1 LHPSSQ
7 RTNLSS
13 RRFHALEIFMRHCRF
28 LRTALFAVLIVSLA
42 ATAAWEGTT
51 PGIAREL
58 LRQVETTL
66 NHDYYDPH
74 FHGVDMEARFA
85 DAESAVPQT
94 ASDAQAFA
102 VIGLTVD
109 ALGDFS
115 TRFVPPHPNFV
126 IRTDWNSSF
135 VGDHCYITAVR
146 PGSGAAG
153 EGLRPGDLLLAVDGY
168 ELHRPSFWQRGPAS
182 YGFSPPHSVR
192 LTLMGEG
199 GQPRTIDAPVK
210 VTTLFSSPNI
220 SVPVLNVS
228 EYLRGSD
235 DLLDTT
241 KPRVAPASPTILVWK
256 VPAFS
261 VPPELFEEGLDRAK
275 KFSSLVLDLRDS
287 NSDNFDRLPHIVSR
301 LFDHKLTL
309 GQLKTRGH
317 SRAFTAGSFG
327 TKAFAGKIIVL
338 SDSRTSGTAEVLA
351 RLIQIEKRGIVLGDR
366 TVGDGCLPAFREF
379 GSSQLHFAYGLT
391 LCTAEL
397 IMSDGQ
403 SLRGRGVTPDTLILP
418 TPADLAAGRDPVLSA
433 AVALLNG
440 SLTPEQAGKL
450 FPVIWLPH

>member
-1 LHPSSQ
+1 MHC
-7 RTNLSS
+7 
-13 RRFHALEIFMRHCRF
+13 CRF
-28 LRTALFAVLIVSLA
+28 LRATFFAVLLVSPA

-51 PGIAREL
+51 PGVALQL
-58 LRQVETTL
+58 LRQVETAL

-74 FHGVDMEARFA
+74 FHGVDMKAKFA

-115 TRFVPPHPNFV
+115 TRFVPPHPNFTV
-126 IRTDWNSSF
+126 RTDWNSSF

-153 EGLRPGDLLLAVDGY
+153 TGLKPGNLLLAVDGF
-168 ELHRPSFWQRGPAS
+168 ELHRPSFWQRSPLS
-182 YGFSPPHSVR
+182 YGFSAPQSVR
-192 LTLMGEG
+192 LTLAGDS
-199 GQPRTIDAPVK
+199 GQPRTLDAPAK
-210 VTTLFSSPNI
+210 VTTLFSSPNNAN
-220 SVPVLNVS
+220 PALDVS

-235 DLLDTT
+235 DLLDST
-241 KPRVAPASPTILVWK
+241 KPRVAAIATSVLVWK

-261 VPPELFEEGLDRAK
+261 VAPELFEEGLDRVK
-275 KFSSLVLDLRDS
+275 KFPAMILDLRDS
-287 NSDNFDRLPHIVSR
+287 SSDNFDNLSHIVSR
-301 LFDHKLTL
+301 LFDHRVAV
-309 GQLKTRGH
+309 GQLNMRGH
-317 SRAFTAGSFG
+317 SKPFTSGSFG
-327 TKAFAGKIIVL
+327 AKAFAGKIVVL
-338 SDSRTSGTAEVLA
+338 TDSRTSGAGEILA
-351 RLIQIEKRGIVLGDR
+351 RLVQIEKRGVVLGDH
-366 TVGDGCLPAFREF
+366 TVGDGCLPAFHEF

-397 IMSDGQ
+397 VMSDGQ

-418 TPADLAAGRDPVLSA
+418 TQADIAAGRDPALSA
-433 AVALLNG
+433 AVALLGG